1 MQEHIELFLEYL
13 QFQRNYSTHTLRNYR
28 SDLLEFDHYL
38 TQGGKDA
45 HLHLRQI
52 DHISIRDFLGHLHQK
67 GNAKSSIARKLAAI
81 RSFFRFLYNEGKVPA
96 NPARLVHSPRQPER
110 TPRFLTIREVETILE
125 LPDPDTP
132 RGMRD
137 RAILELLYASG
148 LRVGE
153 LVRINLE
160 DLSLEQ
166 QITKVYGKG
175 KKERLV
181 PFGKKAEQALRRYV
195 EQRETL
201 LRRQRTAREP
211 NALFLNLRGSRISAR
226 SVERNLKEYIR
237 KSALLLD
244 VHPHLFRHSFATHLL
259 NNGADLRCI
268 QELLGHE
275 NLSTTQKYTHL
286 SIKELMRVYRDS
298 HPKAH

>member
-1 MQEHIELFLEYL
+1 MNRHISSFVEYL
-13 QFQRNYSTHTLRNYR
+13 QFQRNYSEHTLRNYR
-28 SDLLEFDHYL
+28 SDLLEFHHYL
-38 TQGGKDA
+38 TRGGKDT
-45 HLHLRQI
+45 HLHPRQI

-67 GNAKSSIARKLAAI
+67 GNAKTSIARKLATI
-81 RSFFRFLYNEGKVPA
+81 RSFFRYLYSEGKVPS
-96 NPARLVHSPRQPER
+96 NPARLVHSPRLPER
-110 TPRFLTIREVETILE
+110 TPRFLTVREVETILE
-125 LPDPDTP
+125 LPDPGTA
-132 RGMRD
+132 RGIRD

-148 LRVGE
+148 LRVSE
-153 LVRINLE
+153 LVSINLE

-166 QITKVYGKG
+166 QVTKVYGKG

-181 PFGKKAEQALRRYV
+181 PFGKKAEQALRHYIEKRGA
-195 EQRETL
+195 L
-201 LRRQRTAREP
+201 LRRQRTARDP
-211 NALFLNLRGSRISAR
+211 NAFFLNLRGSRISAR
-226 SVERNLKEYIR
+226 SVERNLKEYIK

-286 SIKELMRVYRDS
+286 SIKELMRVYRS
-298 HPKAH
+298 THPKAS

>member
-1 MQEHIELFLEYL
+1 MRHHIDVFLEYL
-13 QFQRNYSTHTLRNYR
+13 QFQRNYSSHTIRNYQR
-28 SDLLEFDHYL
+28 DLLEFHHYL
-38 TQGGKDA
+38 TRGRKDT
-45 HLHLRQI
+45 HIHPQEI

-67 GNAKSSIARKLAAI
+67 GNAKTSIARKLAAI
-81 RSFFRFLYNEGKVPA
+81 RSFFRYLYSTGKVPS
-96 NPARLVHSPRQPER
+96 NPARLVRSPRLPER
-110 TPRFLTIREVETILE
+110 TPRFLSVREVETILE
-125 LPDPDTP
+125 LPDPATD
-132 RGMRD
+132 RGVRD

-148 LRVGE
+148 LRVSE
-153 LVRINLE
+153 LVQINLE
-160 DLSLEQ
+160 DLSLGQ
-166 QITKVYGKG
+166 RLTKVYGKG

-181 PFGKKAEQALRRYV
+181 PFGEQAEHALRRYL
-195 EQRETL
+195 RRRGAL
-201 LRRQRTAREP
+201 LRRKRTTGEP
-211 NALFLNLRGSRISAR
+211 NALFLNLRGSRLSAR

-286 SIKELMRVYRDS
+286 SIQELLRVYRS
-298 HPKAH
+298 AHPKAH

>member
-1 MQEHIELFLEYL
+1 MQEDIVFFLEYL
-13 QFQRNYSTHTLRNYR
+13 QFQKNYSAHTLRSYR
-28 SDLLEFDHYL
+28 SDLLEFCQYL
-38 TQGGKDA
+38 TRGGKDA

-67 GNAKSSIARKLAAI
+67 GNAKTSIARKLAAI
-81 RSFFRFLYNEGKVPA
+81 RSFFRYMYSEGKVPS
-96 NPARLVHSPRQPER
+96 NPARLVRSPRQPER

-125 LPDPDTP
+125 LPDSGTV
-132 RGMRD
+132 RGIRD

-195 EQRETL
+195 EKRGGFASSPKIRSGTECAFFES
-201 LRRQRTAREP
+201 LRLT
-211 NALFLNLRGSRISAR
+211 
-226 SVERNLKEYIR
+226 
-237 KSALLLD
+237 
-244 VHPHLFRHSFATHLL
+244 
-259 NNGADLRCI
+259 DLR
-268 QELLGHE
+268 
-275 NLSTTQKYTHL
+275 
-286 SIKELMRVYRDS
+286 SIG
-298 HPKAH
+298 

>member
-1 MQEHIELFLEYL
+1 MNRHISSFLEYL
-13 QFQRNYSTHTLRNYR
+13 RFQRNYSAHTLRGYR
-28 SDLLEFDHYL
+28 SDLLEFHHYL
-38 TQGGKDA
+38 TRGGKDA
-45 HLHLRQI
+45 HLHPRQI

-67 GNAKSSIARKLAAI
+67 GNAKTSIARKLAAI
-81 RSFFRFLYNEGKVPA
+81 RSFFRYLYSEGKVPS
-96 NPARLVHSPRQPER
+96 NPARLVHSPRLPDR
-110 TPRFLTIREVETILE
+110 TPRFLSVREVETILE
-125 LPDPDTP
+125 LPDPGTD

-148 LRVGE
+148 LRISE
-153 LVRINLE
+153 LVGINLE

-166 QITKVYGKG
+166 QVTKVYGKG

-181 PFGKKAEQALRRYV
+181 PFGKKAEQALRHYV
-195 EQRETL
+195 EKRGAL
-201 LRRQRTAREP
+201 LSRQRTAREP

-226 SVERNLKEYIR
+226 SVERNLKEYI
-237 KSALLLD
+237 KNSALLLD

-286 SIKELMRVYRDS
+286 SIEELMRVYRS
-298 HPKAH
+298 THPKAY

>member
-1 MQEHIELFLEYL
+1 MQEQIDFFLEYL
-13 QFQRNYSTHTLRNYR
+13 QFQRNYSIHTLRNYR
-28 SDLLEFDHYL
+28 SDLLEFCQYL
-38 TQGGKDA
+38 TRGGKDA
-45 HLHLRQI
+45 HLHLGQI

-67 GNAKSSIARKLAAI
+67 GNAKTSIARKLAAI
-81 RSFFRFLYNEGKVPA
+81 RSFFRYLYSEGKVPS
-96 NPARLVHSPRQPER
+96 NPARLVHSPRLPER
-110 TPRFLTIREVETILE
+110 TPRFLTVREVETILE
-125 LPDPDTP
+125 LPDPGTD
-132 RGMRD
+132 RGIRD

-148 LRVGE
+148 LRVSE

-166 QITKVYGKG
+166 QVTKVYGKG

-195 EQRETL
+195 DIRGAL

-226 SVERNLKEYIR
+226 SVERNLKEYIK

-244 VHPHLFRHSFATHLL
+244 VHPHLFRHSFAHSP
-259 NNGADLRCI
+259 A
-268 QELLGHE
+268 Q
-275 NLSTTQKYTHL
+275 
-286 SIKELMRVYRDS
+286 
-298 HPKAH
+298 

>member
-1 MQEHIELFLEYL
+1 MREHMDFFLEYL
-13 QFQRNYSTHTLRNYR
+13 QFQRNYSAHTLRNYR
-28 SDLLEFDHYL
+28 SDLLEFYQYL
-38 TQGGKDA
+38 TRGGKDA

-67 GNAKSSIARKLAAI
+67 GNAKTSIARKLAAI
-81 RSFFRFLYNEGKVPA
+81 RSFFRYLYSEGKVPS
-96 NPARLVHSPRQPER
+96 NPARLVHSPRLPER
-110 TPRFLTIREVETILE
+110 TPRFLTVREVETILE
-125 LPDPDTP
+125 LPDPGTD
-132 RGMRD
+132 RGIRD

-148 LRVGE
+148 LRVSE

-166 QITKVYGKG
+166 QITRVYGKG

-181 PFGKKAEQALRRYV
+181 PFGKKAEQALRRYL
-195 EQRETL
+195 EKRGAL
-201 LRRQRTAREP
+201 LRRQRTARDP
-211 NALFLNLRGSRISAR
+211 NAFFLNLRGSRISAR
-226 SVERNLKEYIR
+226 SVERNLKEYIK

-286 SIKELMRVYRDS
+286 SIKELMRVYRS
-298 HPKAH
+298 THPKAH